1 MEKLMQKRE
10 SLIRQI
16 EDCSE
21 FLRGSITFV
30 CSTCNRAKCI
40 CTIKSNRKAYRLTY
54 KDANQKSHTLYIS
67 KEQLP
72 KARKMV
78 DKYAK
83 IRKLIDEIQTVNIS
97 LFKLEGKN

>member
-10 SLIRQI
+10 SLIRQV

-40 CTIKSNRKAYRLTY
+40 CTKKSNGKAYRLTF

-67 KEQLP
+67 KELLP
-72 KARKMV
+72 KARMMV
-78 DKYAK
+78 DNYTK
-83 IRKLIDEIQTVNIS
+83 IRKLIDEIQIVNVS
-97 LFKLEGKN
+97 LFKMEGKK